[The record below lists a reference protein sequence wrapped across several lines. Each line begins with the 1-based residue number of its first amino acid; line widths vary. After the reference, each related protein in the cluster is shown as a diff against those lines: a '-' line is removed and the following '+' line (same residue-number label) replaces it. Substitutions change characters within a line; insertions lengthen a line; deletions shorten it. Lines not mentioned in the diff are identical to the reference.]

1 MQLPAHATSKRNQ
14 SLDGIRAIAVILT
27 FNVHFFGS
35 YLAIFR
41 GANPNSIP
49 LANLPSL
56 FDKALY
62 WLYHS
67 HHGVSIFFILSGF
80 LISKIS
86 QSADYVYLTFIRN
99 RIVRVYPAFL
109 LALMICLAGGVFI
122 GARFPDLQ
130 ALVGNLFFLNAIP
143 LLGIPG
149 IVFNNVTWS
158 LFYEMVFYLLF
169 PIVLLIGRWVGLP
182 AIASTIVGGLM
193 FAYGPLLFG
202 LDLRSFVF
210 LFVGAGVGCLSREQ
224 IESVANVCPDAAI
237 VSIYLLTTTLFT
249 LGYINDWQFT
259 WLFSGLSMI
268 VLCKA
273 VSRRGALARTL
284 SWRPLAWLGMI
295 SYSFYLLHS
304 VAIVI
309 VFRARQY
316 FAFPGVGDVVPL
328 AILALVSFVG
338 AVLLAL
344 VSYLIAERFY
354 FAKRAPVVHGTPS
367 STLLTSDPARIIS
380 GRIE

>member
-1 MQLPAHATSKRNQ
+1 MWLSAQVSKKRNQ
-14 SLDGIRAIAVILT
+14 SLDGIRAVAVILT
-27 FNVHFFGS
+27 FNVHFFGG
-35 YLAIFR
+35 YLATFR
-41 GANPNSIP
+41 GANPNSVP
-49 LANLPSL
+49 LASLPSL
-56 FDKALY
+56 FDKILY

-86 QSADYVYLTFIRN
+86 QSADCVYLTFIRN

-109 LALMICLAGGVFI
+109 LALVICLAGGASI
-122 GARFPDLQ
+122 GAQFPDIQTLI
-130 ALVGNLFFLNAIP
+130 GNLVFLNAIP
-143 LLGIPG
+143 SLGIPG

-169 PIVLLIGRWVGLP
+169 PVVLLIGRWAGLP
-182 AIASTIVGGLM
+182 AIASTIVGGLI
-193 FAYGPLLFG
+193 FAYGPLQFG
-202 LDLRSFVF
+202 MDLRSFIF

-224 IESVANVCPDAAI
+224 IERVANICPDVAI

-249 LGYINDWQFT
+249 LGYIIDWQFT
-259 WLFSGLSMI
+259 WLFSGLSII

-273 VSRRGALARTL
+273 VSKRGALARAL

-309 VFRARQY
+309 AFRARRY
-316 FAFPGVGDVVPL
+316 FVVSDAGDVVPL
-328 AILALVSFVG
+328 VILAALSFAG

-344 VSYLIAERFY
+344 ISYLIVERFY
-354 FAKRAPVVHGTPS
+354 FAKRAPVSHEAPS
-367 STLLTSDPARIIS
+367 SAVLASDPARVSS
-380 GRIE
+380 GRTE

>member
-1 MQLPAHATSKRNQ
+1 MRLTTNLAHKRNR
-14 SLDGIRAIAVILT
+14 SLDGIRAVAVILT

-41 GANPNSIP
+41 GANPNSVP
-49 LANLPSL
+49 LADFQGF
-56 FDKALY
+56 FDKTLY

-86 QSADYVYLTFIRN
+86 QSADYGYLTFIRN
-99 RIVRVYPAFL
+99 RFVRVYPAFL
-109 LALMICLAGGVFI
+109 LALMVCLAGGLLS
-122 GARFPDLQ
+122 GRFPDVHILI
-130 ALVGNLFFLNAIP
+130 GNLFFLNAIP
-143 LLGIPG
+143 SLGIPG

-169 PIVLLIGRWVGLP
+169 PVVLTIGRTAGLP
-182 AIASTIVGGLM
+182 ALASTIVGGLI

-202 LDLRSFVF
+202 LDFRSFIF
-210 LFVGAGVGCLSREQ
+210 LFVGAGVGCLSRRQ
-224 IESVANVCPDAAI
+224 IESVADACPDAAI
-237 VSIYLLTTTLFT
+237 VAIYLLTTSLFT
-249 LGYINDWQFT
+249 LSYINSWQFT
-259 WLFSGLSMI
+259 WLFSGLSI
-268 VLCKA
+268 IILCKA
-273 VSRRGALARTL
+273 VTGQGILARTL
-284 SWRPLAWLGMI
+284 SWRPLARLGMI

-304 VAIVI
+304 VAIMI
-309 VFRARQY
+309 TLRARQ
-316 FAFPGVGDVVPL
+316 FFVLPGAGDIVPL
-328 AILALVSFVG
+328 ASLALLGFVG

-354 FAKRAPVVHGTPS
+354 FARKAPVVHETS
-367 STLLTSDPARIIS
+367 SGTLLAADPARITS